1 MNNLFT
7 LCLSLSLSGTLL
19 AFALVLLRP
28 ILRQFSKRWNYYIWL
43 LVLMRMLLPFGPE
56 TKGEPILQSIGQN
69 PLTEAAAGLSP
80 LKYGNGFSISDPSG
94 PMSAVSL
101 SSMLESHIFS
111 VVWLALAL
119 LLLLRKLY
127 LYGQAASAIR
137 SQSKEAAEGPL
148 PTVLQKVKAAMGI
161 KRSITVC
168 TNSFIKAPLLTGLV
182 RPTMVLPAQVYSNTE
197 LEYIFMHELT
207 HYRRGDLFYKW
218 LVEITLCLHWFNPMV
233 YWIRKQVSRH
243 CELSC
248 DEAVISRFDSHR
260 RKSYGNVLLDAAGSD
275 IESKRNRLALSLNE
289 DGKLLAERLRAISHY
304 KQASKS
310 VRFLTLTLTVVLL
323 CAAIAAGM
331 ATGCSLKENGQSAP
345 MQSAA
350 PAAETMI
357 LERVTMERCEGEDG
371 HPYVHDVRTNNTKK
385 TIVRV
390 QCGMLA
396 FDKEGNPLKIDW
408 RSTDSQS
415 EKTYLCL
422 SEDTLIEILPGETF
436 DEFGGWSLN
445 IFGTDANVAKIAYVL
460 YCDKEIECKDGS
472 LWKNPDFENW
482 RASYEGKKIDVKL
495 LENYYPYV
503 QAVAF

>member
-182 RPTMVLPAQVYSNTE
+182 RPTMVLP
-197 LEYIFMHELT
+197 
-207 HYRRGDLFYKW
+207 
-218 LVEITLCLHWFNPMV
+218 
-233 YWIRKQVSRH
+233 
-243 CELSC
+243 
-248 DEAVISRFDSHR
+248 
-260 RKSYGNVLLDAAGSD
+260 RKST
-275 IESKRNRLALSLNE
+275 
-289 DGKLLAERLRAISHY
+289 AI
-304 KQASKS
+304 Q
-310 VRFLTLTLTVVLL
+310 
-323 CAAIAAGM
+323 
-331 ATGCSLKENGQSAP
+331 NW
-345 MQSAA
+345 
-350 PAAETMI
+350 
-357 LERVTMERCEGEDG
+357 
-371 HPYVHDVRTNNTKK
+371 N
-385 TIVRV
+385 
-390 QCGMLA
+390 
-396 FDKEGNPLKIDW
+396 
-408 RSTDSQS
+408 
-415 EKTYLCL
+415 TYLC
-422 SEDTLIEILPGETF
+422 T
-436 DEFGGWSLN
+436 N
-445 IFGTDANVAKIAYVL
+445 
-460 YCDKEIECKDGS
+460 
-472 LWKNPDFENW
+472 
-482 RASYEGKKIDVKL
+482 
-495 LENYYPYV
+495 
-503 QAVAF
+503 

>member
-1 MNNLFT
+1 M
-7 LCLSLSLSGTLL
+7 
-19 AFALVLLRP
+19 
-28 ILRQFSKRWNYYIWL
+28 
-43 LVLMRMLLPFGPE
+43 
-56 TKGEPILQSIGQN
+56 QSIGQN

-137 SQSKEAAEGPL
+137 SQSKGGCRRSVTHCAA
-148 PTVLQKVKAAMGI
+148 KVKAAMGI

-275 IESKRNRLALSLNE
+275 IESKE
-289 DGKLLAERLRAISHY
+289 
-304 KQASKS
+304 
-310 VRFLTLTLTVVLL
+310 
-323 CAAIAAGM
+323 
-331 ATGCSLKENGQSAP
+331 
-345 MQSAA
+345 
-350 PAAETMI
+350 
-357 LERVTMERCEGEDG
+357 
-371 HPYVHDVRTNNTKK
+371 
-385 TIVRV
+385 
-390 QCGMLA
+390 
-396 FDKEGNPLKIDW
+396 IDW
-408 RSTDSQS
+408 RFPSMRMESCLQKDCAQS
-415 EKTYLCL
+415 VTTSRRPSLSVFDPDPDCGSALCRHSCRYGHRL
-422 SEDTLIEILPGETF
+422 FLKREWTKRSPCSPLLLPQ
-436 DEFGGWSLN
+436 
-445 IFGTDANVAKIAYVL
+445 
-460 YCDKEIECKDGS
+460 
-472 LWKNPDFENW
+472 
-482 RASYEGKKIDVKL
+482 RR
-495 LENYYPYV
+495 
-503 QAVAF
+503 